1 MRRESEFRELEFRI
15 LKSPG
20 DWVIVIKH
28 YTSARRI
35 SFSWVT
41 PMRFA
46 CEEVA
51 ILSCLF
57 VSSSRIPWAIMSIY
71 VIVFSQ
77 RQSGPVAFF
86 FPWMLHWSNNKIR
99 LKKNKTPNILTPV
112 FAETCS
118 WTLGKCKFW
127 SCGKGRKKK
136 TLLWSNLASHYIF
149 SL

>member
-86 FPWMLHWSNNKIR
+86 FHNFFPRH
-99 LKKNKTPNILTPV
+99 PCLTPSGQPEV
-112 FAETCS
+112 AA
-118 WTLGKCKFW
+118 LGRTW
-127 SCGKGRKKK
+127 G
-136 TLLWSNLASHYIF
+136 LLKA
-149 SL
+149 